1 MAKKKNY
8 KPAQITD
15 TPAQPVQ
22 AHVSIE
28 APHRPLTIYDF
39 KLQAIIV
46 GLLAFAFYFN
56 SFFNEYA
63 HDDGIVIVKNEYV
76 QEGITG
82 IPDIMTKD
90 AYDSYYRQL
99 NTTNQLNGGRY
110 RPLSIVTF
118 AIEQQFMGTVSDK
131 KVDSVMKQ
139 NTAYGVK
146 GEQQKKLIHQ
156 MQVRHVLNVLW
167 YVGSVIVLLYFLRKI
182 VFKNDPL
189 IAFIA
194 ALIFTIHPLHTEVV
208 ANVKSRDE
216 IMSLLFMCM
225 TFIFDFKYR
234 EEKKPLMLVAAL
246 VSYFLAFLSKEYAIT
261 MIILLPM
268 AHYIFRKYTIK
279 QCLMVVWPYVV
290 AFGVY
295 WLLRRSVVAPPGENS
310 DTEVLNNPYVF
321 ATGFEKIATEISTSL
336 NYLKLL
342 IFPHPLSAD
351 YSYNSIP

>member
-118 AIEQQFMGTVSDK
+118 AIEQQFMGTVSD
-131 KVDSVMKQ
+131 
-139 NTAYGVK
+139 
-146 GEQQKKLIHQ
+146 
-156 MQVRHVLNVLW
+156 
-167 YVGSVIVLLYFLRKI
+167 RK
-182 VFKNDPL
+182 
-189 IAFIA
+189 
-194 ALIFTIHPLHTEVV
+194 
-208 ANVKSRDE
+208 
-216 IMSLLFMCM
+216 
-225 TFIFDFKYR
+225 
-234 EEKKPLMLVAAL
+234 
-246 VSYFLAFLSKEYAIT
+246 
-261 MIILLPM
+261 
-268 AHYIFRKYTIK
+268 
-279 QCLMVVWPYVV
+279 
-290 AFGVY
+290 
-295 WLLRRSVVAPPGENS
+295 SVV
-310 DTEVLNNPYVF
+310 
-321 ATGFEKIATEISTSL
+321 
-336 NYLKLL
+336 
-342 IFPHPLSAD
+342 
-351 YSYNSIP
+351 